1 VRKYALSTFVIN
13 SLIHIHQKEKIA
25 AKIARVNE
33 PEGVQLYEQVAT
45 VPLTIEQ
52 RLSDKSSSTVIL
64 NEEPSLETSNLFV
77 SFRL

>member
-1 VRKYALSTFVIN
+1 VRKYALNTFVIN

-77 SFRL
+77 SFKL